1 LERRISSV
9 ETHGIPIEIDWGKF
23 QIGTS
28 IFIPGVDQDG
38 LKRQIRWE
46 MRRLR
51 LKVVIKGVV
60 ENDILGVRT
69 WRVP

>member
-1 LERRISSV
+1 M

-46 MRRLR
+46 MRRLQ

-60 ENDILGVRT
+60 ENGILGVRT

>member
-1 LERRISSV
+1 V

-46 MRRLR
+46 MRRLQ

-60 ENDILGVRT
+60 ENGILGVRT

>member
-1 LERRISSV
+1 M

-46 MRRLR
+46 MRRLQ

>member
-1 LERRISSV
+1 M

-46 MRRLR
+46 MRRLQ
-51 LKVVIKGVV
+51 LKVVVKGVV
-60 ENDILGVRT
+60 ENGILGVRT